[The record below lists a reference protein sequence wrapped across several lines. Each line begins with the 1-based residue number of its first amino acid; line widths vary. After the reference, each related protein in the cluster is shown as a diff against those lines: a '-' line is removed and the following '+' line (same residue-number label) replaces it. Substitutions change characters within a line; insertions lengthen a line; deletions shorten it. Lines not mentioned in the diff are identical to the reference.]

1 MINTELRKKIIGEI
15 CENKIIAIL
24 RGIPSDKLP
33 RLAEALYDGGIRFL
47 EITFCA
53 DGSTV
58 DSETAENIKLLSSTF
73 DGRMHIGA
81 GTVLTCDQ
89 VRLAYENG
97 ARYIISPNVDP
108 DVAKETLSCG
118 MVYIPGAFT
127 PTEIRTAHV
136 LGADFVK
143 IFPVSNVGADYVKA
157 VKAPLSDIKYLAVGG
172 INPDNMS
179 EYLKAGVCGF
189 GIGAS
194 IAPKSMLDSGDYDG
208 ITDLA
213 KKYVSR
219 VK

>member
-1 MINTELRKKIIGEI
+1 MISFIPCFNVFLSKSDPPDDAPTL
-15 CENKIIAIL
+15 NFNLSIA
-24 RGIPSDKLP
+24 RFPSV
-33 RLAEALYDGGIRFL
+33 RHIRVF
-47 EITFCA
+47 
-53 DGSTV
+53 
-58 DSETAENIKLLSSTF
+58 
-73 DGRMHIGA
+73 
-81 GTVLTCDQ
+81 
-89 VRLAYENG
+89 
-97 ARYIISPNVDP
+97 VDP

-143 IFPVSNVGADYVKA
+143 IFPVSNVGADYVRA

-172 INPDNMS
+172 INPDNIS